1 MALTYTTLKASIQ
14 SYLKDSDT
22 QFVSDLD
29 TIIKQAEDRIL
40 KTIQLPDFRKNS
52 TGSMTA
58 DLQYLSTPSDF
69 LAVYSLAVINSGSHE
84 YLLYKDVNFLREAF
98 PEPTA
103 TGAPRYYA
111 IFDDGTFLLGP
122 TPDANYTAELHY
134 FYRPESIVDAGTSWL
149 GTNAE
154 HALLYACLTEAYG
167 YLKGE
172 PDLVQ
177 LYESKYQ
184 EAIKNLGTLGEGF
197 NTTDSYRAGMVRVP
211 R

>member
-1 MALTYTTLKASIQ
+1 
-14 SYLKDSDT
+14 
-22 QFVSDLD
+22 
-29 TIIKQAEDRIL
+29 
-40 KTIQLPDFRKNS
+40 
-52 TGSMTA
+52 
-58 DLQYLSTPSDF
+58 
-69 LAVYSLAVINSGSHE
+69 
-84 YLLYKDVNFLREAF
+84 VNFVREAF
-98 PEPTA
+98 PDPTA